1 MSYQSKSELSLN
13 KKISNM
19 EESTEPTL
27 YGENAALVLDER
39 MKRLTSKIL
48 KITLHIKHIHPEL
61 SKFIEEMPISTPDEN
76 NPEIS
81 LKNLKTYFDS
91 LIAINNEYEK
101 QHK

>member
-1 MSYQSKSELSLN
+1 MPYQSKSELALN

-19 EESTEPTL
+19 EETTEPTL
-27 YGENAALVLDER
+27 YAENSAIVLDER
-39 MKRLTSKIL
+39 IKRLNSKIL
-48 KITLHIKHIHPEL
+48 KITLHIKNIHPEL
-61 SKFIEEMPISTPDEN
+61 SKFIEEMPVSMPDEN

-101 QHK
+101 QHE